1 MNPVDAIRHVVFHG
15 RVQGVGFRA
24 FVEEVAG
31 RNGIEGWVRNRRD
44 LTVEAVFAGAPGAV
58 AAVIEVCGRGPGGAR
73 VERIEERE
81 ARADELAARGREAF
95 AVLPTV

>member
-1 MNPVDAIRHVVFHG
+1 VSAIRHVVFSG

-31 RNGIEGWVRNRRD
+31 RHGIEGWVRNRR
-44 LTVEAVFAGAPGAV
+44 TGAVEAVFAGSSGAV
-58 AAVIEVCGRGPGGAR
+58 AAVIEVCSRGPGQAR
-73 VERIEERE
+73 VDAVDQRDATSE
-81 ARADELAARGREAF
+81 ELALRGGGAF